1 MPRIAFTPHLQRF
14 LDVPPTTASG
24 ATVREA
30 LDDVF
35 AANPRLRGY
44 LLDEHGRVRQH
55 VTVFVGDAPL
65 VDRVTL
71 SDSVGPGT
79 EIFVLQAL
87 SGGSE
92 PVRQGE
98 DR

>member
-14 LDVPPTTASG
+14 LDVPPVTVTG

-44 LLDEHGRVRQH
+44 VLDDHGRVRQH
-55 VTVFVGDAPL
+55 VTVYVGDAPL

-71 SDSVGPGT
+71 ADVVAPDT

-87 SGGSE
+87 SGGAG
-92 PVRQGE
+92 PARQGE